1 MFSKIS
7 SFTFL
12 FFIFITSSLEAQ
24 IVKDGDFGKTYYDSS
39 CSKVC
44 EIFHH
49 DLRYVFIENKNTK
62 EQIFK
67 EKLIIKNGPYLSYF
81 ENGKLESSGFYVDNE
96 KDSIWMYYK
105 PNGQIHKI
113 EKYRFD
119 QLIE

>member
-24 IVKDGDFGKTYYDSS
+24 IVKDGDFGKTYYDSAFN
-39 CSKVC
+39 KVC

-62 EQIFK
+62 EKIFK

-96 KDSIWMYYK
+96 KDSIWIYYK

>member
-39 CSKVC
+39 YSKVC

-62 EQIFK
+62 EQIYK
-67 EKLIIKNGPYLSYF
+67 DRIIIKNGPYLSYF
-81 ENGKLESSGFYVDNE
+81 ENGKLESSGFYVNNE